1 MRGGLNVPINIPVRQ
16 NQKLEILLQRAEK
29 DPELNQLWRSSNV
42 NAVNRLSMSDHGYV
56 HVKIVSN
63 LAVKLLR
70 LLVESGIAPAMIAD
84 HGMTAEDAEVV
95 VVLGSL
101 LHDVGMAIHRDR
113 HNVYSLFIAN
123 RMLPRLLDD
132 LYEGE
137 ARTIITAEVLHAIVA
152 HEPSERCLTLE
163 AGIVKVANALDIAQG
178 RSRIPFESGK
188 VNIHSVSAMA
198 IDAVRLHKGTE
209 KPVAIEIT
217 MSNSAGIYL
226 LDELLKHNL
235 KSSGISDHLEVEAK
249 IEGETEKKL
258 LRFYNL

>member
-1 MRGGLNVPINIPVRQ
+1 MPINIPVRQ
-16 NQKLEILLQRAEK
+16 NQKLERVLQRAEK

-42 NAVNRLSMSDHGYV
+42 NAVTRMGMSDHGYV

-70 LLVESGIAPAMIAD
+70 LLLEAGVEPSMVTD

-95 VVLGSL
+95 VVLGAL
-101 LHDVGMAIHRDR
+101 LHDVGMTIHRDC
-113 HNVYSLFIAN
+113 HHVYSLFIAN
-123 RMLPRLLDD
+123 RMLPRLLNE

-137 ARTIITAEVLHAIVA
+137 QNAIVTAEVLHAIVA

-163 AGIVKVANALDIAQG
+163 AGVVKVANALDIAQG
-178 RSRIPFESGK
+178 RSRIPFEAGQI
-188 VNIHSVSAMA
+188 NIHSVSAMA
-198 IDAVRLHKGTE
+198 IDAVTLHPGEE

-235 KSSGISDHLEVEAK
+235 KTSGISQHLEVEAK

-258 LRFYNL
+258 IRLYNL

>member
-1 MRGGLNVPINIPVRQ
+1 MPINIPVRQ
-16 NQKLEILLQRAEK
+16 NQKLEALLQRAEK
-29 DPELNQLWRSSNV
+29 DAELNQLWRSSNV
-42 NAVNRLSMSDHGYV
+42 NAVNRLAMSDHGYV

-70 LLVESGIAPAMIAD
+70 LLLEAGIEPSMVAD
-84 HGMTAEDAEVV
+84 HAMTAEDAEVV
-95 VVLGSL
+95 VVLGAL

-113 HNVYSLFIAN
+113 HHIYSLFIAN
-123 RMLPRLLDD
+123 RMLPRLLDG
-132 LYEGE
+132 LYEGD
-137 ARTIITAEVLHAIVA
+137 ARQIVTAEVLHAIVS

-163 AGIVKVANALDIAQG
+163 AGVVKVANALDIAQG
-178 RSRIPFESGK
+178 RSRIPFEAGQ

-198 IDAVRLHKGTE
+198 IDTVTLHKGEE
-209 KPVAIEIT
+209 KPVAIEIA

-235 KSSGISDHLEVEAK
+235 KTSGISNHLEVEAK

-258 LRFYNL
+258 LRLYNL

>member
-1 MRGGLNVPINIPVRQ
+1 MPINIPVRQ
-16 NQKLEILLQRAEK
+16 NQKLETVLQRAEK
-29 DPELNQLWRSSNV
+29 DIELNQLWRSSNV
-42 NAVNRLSMSDHGYV
+42 NAVTRMAMSDHGYV

-70 LLVESGIAPAMIAD
+70 LLLEAGIEPAMVKD
-84 HGMTAEDAEVV
+84 HGMSAEDAEVV
-95 VVLGSL
+95 VVLGAL

-113 HNVYSLFIAN
+113 HQIYSLFIAN
-123 RMLPRLLDD
+123 RMLPRLLEG

-137 ARTIITAEVLHAIVA
+137 ARQIVTAEVLHAIVS

-178 RSRIPFESGK
+178 RSRIPFEAGQI
-188 VNIHSVSAMA
+188 NIHSVSAMA
-198 IDAVRLHKGTE
+198 IDAVTLHKGEE

-235 KSSGISDHLEVEAK
+235 KTSGISNHLEVEAK
-249 IEGETEKKL
+249 IEGETDKKL
-258 LRFYNL
+258 IRLYNL